1 MNKYEELKKKQ
12 EKEFNNFPFMWA
24 FNKKQ
29 FAEGMEKLGLK
40 ETDTDK
46 IYSIGGG
53 GYIRKTDSDK
63 LHEMLGRLDEE
74 MRQAIAEDPTGDGF
88 IFDMFNYELANHE
101 YSYTGDIS
109 DTLDCLGLT
118 EEEVTADKRL
128 LHGLEKAIR
137 KQRGKRK

>member
-1 MNKYEELKKKQ
+1 MNKYQELKKKQ
-12 EKEFNNFPFMWA
+12 QKEINDFPFMWA

-53 GYIRKTDSDK
+53 GFIRKTDSEK
-63 LHEMLGRLDEE
+63 LHEMMERLDAE
-74 MRQAIAEDPTGDGF
+74 MKQAIAEDPTGDGF

-101 YSYTGDIS
+101 YNYTRDIS

-118 EEEVTADKRL
+118 EEEVAADERL
-128 LHGLEKAIR
+128 LRGLKKAIA
-137 KQRGKRK
+137 KQRR